1 MSGTFSLK
9 STDMKLVY
17 KLCELWWVSPAVHHF
32 PRVFLSVYFCFA
44 GHICA
49 HVQFFGNIKTN
60 ASRLCSKKSP
70 QSKLKQKYRVRVKY
84 TVRIY
89 LDGGIRVRILQELDV
104 VAFWPWNLNVVAF
117 CSLKKHLGITMSW
130 LICLRFSMSWLFGLG
145 ISISWF
151 FGLGISMSWLFALE
165 SRCRGICAST
175 ALFSYSLNLLC
186 HIINVNM

>member
-1 MSGTFSLK
+1 
-9 STDMKLVY
+9 MKLVY

-104 VAFWPWNLNVVAF
+104 VAFWPWNLDVVAF

-130 LICLRFSMSWLFGLG
+130 LICLRFSMSWFFGLG
-145 ISISWF
+145 ISMSWF
-151 FGLGISMSWLFALE
+151 FGLGISMSWYMCLHGLVFVFTK
-165 SRCRGICAST
+165 SIMPH
-175 ALFSYSLNLLC
+175 N
-186 HIINVNM
+186 